1 MLKTPAYVI
10 ISWTFIILIGIA
22 LCYSYFFY
30 PNAHPIPCV
39 IKSYTGKDCV
49 TCGFSRAFSAY
60 SHLYFKEGKN
70 LNPLSWPVFLFFIFQ
85 FILRLALVAYY
96 FITKKAIR
104 SGIILADVLISI
116 SGFLLAFL
124 PILFKF

>member
-1 MLKTPAYVI
+1 MFKAPAHVI
-10 ISWTFIILIGIA
+10 ISWTFLILIGIA
-22 LCYSYFFY
+22 LCYSCFFY
-30 PNAHPIPCV
+30 PNNHPISCV

-49 TCGFSRAFSAY
+49 TCGFSRAFSCY
-60 SHLYFKEGKN
+60 THLQIKEGKS

-85 FILRLALVAYY
+85 FILRIVIILRYL
-96 FITKKAIR
+96 ITKLPLNNR
-104 SGIILADVLISI
+104 LILTDVLISI